1 MAGEISLDEKSEKTE
16 KTVSEGE
23 PTLLGDLEEKIDG
36 LLAKYQEMKKQR
48 DELASS
54 LHSER
59 DKIVRLEKRLELL
72 SQDRENVKSRIDQLL
87 YRLKGI
93 DG

>member
-1 MAGEISLDEKSEKTE
+1 MAGEISLDEKIDKPRP
-16 KTVSEGE
+16 EGE

-48 DELASS
+48 DELAIS

-59 DKIVRLEKRLELL
+59 DKVVRLEKRLELL

-93 DG
+93 EG